1 MPDYTFDITSSSIAA
16 NITEET
22 TAVEVAENVLEVN
35 ITESTL
41 AAGLS
46 EDTLTTNITT
56 DSLDVIIAEGY
67 TFAVSGTTS
76 LSLGTVGINT
86 VAITSDGGVD
96 DVTLP
101 VATNASAGMAS
112 SAHITKLEGIPSD
125 ATADQTSIVG
135 ISGTLA
141 EFNTALS
148 DGTFATGGGTVTG
161 TNIGVNTG
169 DNTVCTSGT
178 ATTAT
183 TLETPRTIGG
193 VAFDGSA
200 NINLPG
206 VNAVGDQDTT
216 GNASTATTATTVS
229 DNAITLNK
237 MASGTTGNLLTYDT
251 LGDPSFVTT
260 GSATQ
265 VLTSNGAGAAPTFQ
279 TIAASHAIVTLNTTA
294 TNGGLS
300 LDVQELNFRAA
311 TDAQTGYA
319 TAAHIQAITANTAK
333 VTNSTHTG
341 DVTGSTTL
349 TIDKTAITGKAI
361 VTALGTDYVVISDTT
376 DSGNLKRALV
386 SDVASA
392 GGGTGIYWVSEMTD
406 YWSSP
411 MTDFWDSAMGIVVNV
426 VLEEGDVTETTV
438 SVVPELGTS
447 AVLASASTLRA
458 GLLSKT
464 KFDEI
469 EANTVKVGITA
480 EQITAISHT
489 AGMVRDNANPLLGL
503 DLHYTSITSHATVTP
518 ASNDYMLISDTNDSS
533 ILKKVTVSS
542 LQTVLGDITLS
553 TNLDVNGYRIVN
565 GSGDGMLIDTSDR
578 LDVGGADYGTKLG
591 GASPPPGDA
600 NFWGNFSNFRCVGGI
615 NIKGM
620 YSDGRFGGIYI
631 YDSDNSGN
639 RATLVQMDS
648 SYSTKR
654 IILGQFSKQDDD
666 DQIIY
671 IGGRPPA
678 LGGATLMVRESG
690 AVSGKMTV
698 NSIVL
703 DGVERS
709 TWPTVNISNLP
720 YHTTDWDGETTVAP
734 SKNAIRDKIESLPG
748 GHASVTLATSAT
760 DIGLVISGSQEL
772 SYNNL
777 AGIKVDV
784 TGYIGIGTM
793 TPSTK
798 LDVIGTVTAT
808 VFNST
813 SSRKL
818 KKNIKTFKKNALKIV
833 NSISVKEFNFK
844 RDKKKLYRVG
854 FIADDTDIILAGK
867 DKNIFDVNNTVG
879 VLLKAVQELSK
890 KITKIERGERK

>member
-1 MPDYTFDITSSSIAA
+1 MPDYTFDITSSNIAA

-141 EFNTALS
+141 EFNAALS

-161 TNIGVNTG
+161 TNTGTNTG

-178 ATTAT
+178 ATTAM

-206 VNAVGDQDTT
+206 VNIIGDQDTT
-216 GNASTATTATTVS
+216 GNASTATIAGTVS
-229 DNAITLNK
+229 DNAITLSK
-237 MASGTTGNLLTYDT
+237 MAPGTAGNLLTYDT
-251 LGDPSFVTT
+251 LGDPAFVTT

-349 TIDKTAITGKAI
+349 TIDKTAITGQDL

-458 GLLSKT
+458 GLLSKA

-469 EANTVKVGITA
+469 EANTAKVGITA

-489 AGMVRDNANPLLGL
+489 AGMVRDNADPLLGL

-518 ASNDYMLISDTNDSS
+518 ASDDYMLVSDTNDSS

-542 LQTVLGDITLS
+542 IQAGVESFELVDDTAPELGGTLQFGANAATGLG
-553 TNLDVNGYRIVN
+553 NRR
-565 GSGDGMLIDTSDR
+565 LIDQSVGSVVFGYNTEFPGYTLGLGANYGTTLVGSWAISD
-578 LDVGGADYGTKLG
+578 LYLSHLMDDYGTLGIPDKRFKNIHTYKITLG
-591 GASPPPGDA
+591 GD
-600 NFWGNFSNFRCVGGI
+600 
-615 NIKGM
+615 
-620 YSDGRFGGIYI
+620 
-631 YDSDNSGN
+631 
-639 RATLVQMDS
+639 
-648 SYSTKR
+648 
-654 IILGQFSKQDDD
+654 
-666 DQIIY
+666 
-671 IGGRPPA
+671 
-678 LGGATLMVRESG
+678 
-690 AVSGKMTV
+690 
-698 NSIVL
+698 
-703 DGVERS
+703 ERD

-748 GHASVTLATSAT
+748 GHDSVTLATSAT